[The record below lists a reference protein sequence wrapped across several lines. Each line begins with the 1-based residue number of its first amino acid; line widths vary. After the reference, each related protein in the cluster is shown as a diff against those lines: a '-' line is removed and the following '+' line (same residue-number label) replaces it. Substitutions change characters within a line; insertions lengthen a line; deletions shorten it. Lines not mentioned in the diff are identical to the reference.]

1 MSTQTTLIGGFAITK
16 CEMAIIKE
24 YMLGLPRKLIA
35 VNLGKSLNTLNT
47 QIRYLFKKL
56 GITKV
61 TELVVWAAKNGFD
74 ENRNYTPVK
83 PRGID
88 AAEIEK
94 HRGIQKSKEDKRRK
108 KRK

>member
-1 MSTQTTLIGGFAITK
+1 MNTQNTPIGGFDITP

-24 YMLGLPRKLIA
+24 DMTGLPRKLIA
-35 VNLGKSLNTLNT
+35 PNLGKSLNTLNG
-47 QIRYLFKKL
+47 QIRHLYKKL
-56 GITKV
+56 GITKG

-88 AAEIEK
+88 AREIET
-94 HRGIQKSKEDKRRK
+94 HRNTQKSKASKRRK